1 MLRSVCDGILTRGS
15 SPMPVPSHP
24 NRTVASGGSPHTVA
38 RPCRHHTGF
47 PRKPRDQSWTA
58 LRVFLCFLVCAV
70 SMAAIAQPAQAAR
83 PRVVA
88 LMPSVAE
95 DLYAVGAGSQVVAV
109 SAFTDLPQASNLPRV
124 GDVNGI
130 DAERI
135 VALRPDLVIGIPSQ
149 ARQVEPLRR
158 AGLRVVL
165 LPDATYAEIFENL
178 RTIGELTG
186 HQAAAT
192 ATIARLQRETA
203 QLQARTRRFARHPS
217 LFVVLG
223 SGPIWT
229 AGSTSYI
236 TTLIELAGGVNA
248 AGDLHA
254 AYSEYSAEA
263 LLRAAPDVLIS
274 DPAVHLDAV
283 LDREPWRSLR
293 AVALH
298 RVYSMDPRLVL
309 QPGPNYNQGLRWLID
324 RLTPLASEP

>member
-1 MLRSVCDGILTRGS
+1 
-15 SPMPVPSHP
+15 
-24 NRTVASGGSPHTVA
+24 
-38 RPCRHHTGF
+38 
-47 PRKPRDQSWTA
+47 
-58 LRVFLCFLVCAV
+58 
-70 SMAAIAQPAQAAR
+70 MAAVLTTAQAAGSAR

-88 LMPSVAE
+88 LVPSIAE

-109 SAFTDLPQASNLPRV
+109 SAFTDLRQAQGLPRI
-124 GDVNGI
+124 GDANSI
-130 DAERI
+130 DVERI
-135 VALRPDLVIGIPSQ
+135 VALRPGLVIGIPSQ
-149 ARQVEPLRR
+149 TRQTEPLRR

-165 LPDATYAEIFENL
+165 LPDATYDEIFENL

-186 HQAAAT
+186 HGAEAT

-203 QLQARTRRFARHPS
+203 QLQARTRHFARHPS
-217 LFVVLG
+217 VFVVLG

-248 AGDLHA
+248 ANDLRA

-263 LLRAAPDVLIS
+263 LLRAAPDMLIS

-298 RVYSMDPRLVL
+298 HVYSMEPRLVL
-309 QPGPNYNQGLRWLID
+309 EPGPNYVQGLRWLID
-324 RLTPLASEP
+324 RLTPLATPR

>member
-1 MLRSVCDGILTRGS
+1 MLRSVCVGILTRGS
-15 SPMPVPSHP
+15 SPVPEPSHP
-24 NRTVASGGSPHTVA
+24 NRTVASSGSPHTVA
-38 RPCRHHTGF
+38 RPCRRHTGF
-47 PRKPRDQSWTA
+47 PRKPRGQSWTA
-58 LRVFLCFLVCAV
+58 LRVFLCFLVCAAAV
-70 SMAAIAQPAQAAR
+70 SAPPQPAESAR

-88 LMPSVAE
+88 LIPSIAE
-95 DLYAVGAGSQVVAV
+95 DLYAVGAGPQVVAV
-109 SAFTDLPQASNLPRV
+109 SAFTDLPQARNLPRV
-124 GDVNGI
+124 GDANGI

-149 ARQVEPLRR
+149 TRQVEPLRR

-165 LPDATYAEIFENL
+165 LPDDTYDEIFKNL
-178 RTIGELTG
+178 RAIGELTG
-186 HQAAAT
+186 HRTEAT
-192 ATIARLQRETA
+192 ATIGRLQRETA
-203 QLQARTRRFARHPS
+203 QLQARTHRFARRPS

-236 TTLIELAGGVNA
+236 STLIDLAGGVNA

-263 LLRAAPDVLIS
+263 LLRAAPDMLIS

-293 AVALH
+293 AVTLH

-309 QPGPNYNQGLRWLID
+309 QPGPNYNQGLRWLIG
-324 RLTPLASEP
+324 RLTPLATAH

>member
-1 MLRSVCDGILTRGS
+1 M
-15 SPMPVPSHP
+15 
-24 NRTVASGGSPHTVA
+24 AVA
-38 RPCRHHTGF
+38 RAT
-47 PRKPRDQSWTA
+47 
-58 LRVFLCFLVCAV
+58 
-70 SMAAIAQPAQAAR
+70 AQPAETPR
-83 PRVVA
+83 LRVVA
-88 LMPSVAE
+88 LMPSIAE

-109 SAFTDLPQASNLPRV
+109 SAFTDLPQARNLPRV
-124 GDVNGI
+124 GDVNSI
-130 DAERI
+130 DVERI
-135 VALRPDLVIGIPSQ
+135 VALRPDVVIGIPSQ
-149 ARQVEPLRR
+149 TRQTEPLRR

-165 LPDATYAEIFENL
+165 LPDDTYNEIFKNL
-178 RTIGELTG
+178 RAIGELAG
-186 HQAAAT
+186 HQAEAT
-192 ATIARLQRETA
+192 ATIVRLQRETA

-217 LFVVLG
+217 VFVVLG
-223 SGPIWT
+223 STPIWT

-263 LLRAAPDVLIS
+263 LLRAAPDMLIS

-324 RLTPLASEP
+324 RLTPLATH